1 MPEGRFRTRKDQ
13 EQYLPTLPG
22 QAFAGLT
29 LAVFFTQACAPLEMD
44 LMNGLRGPFWWV
56 LGKGAVYGLAV
67 AVSLIATRNQK
78 RVLSKAA
85 LAIALVLIAVFI
97 RIDSGLARKIE
108 PSGPARQDIAWRVT
122 MEGTVSL
129 VALSLGYVLFFR
141 SIVSQ
146 GIKHVRTRAELV
158 LAEQVQQALAPPLAM
173 RSAGYEVQG
182 RSAPGSQMGGDL
194 LDAVDDPA
202 GMAVYVADVAGH
214 GIQAGIFMG
223 MVKSSVRTSLLRPG
237 PLAGLLR
244 DLNRVVF
251 EVKPTPETYVTFA
264 CLRCG
269 ENGRVEYSLA
279 GSGPILHYKAR
290 SMTVTQLAM
299 EQFPLG
305 LFGNATF
312 QSAVVEIEQG
322 DILALLTDGLPETT
336 DPNDEQFGVDR
347 IGEIIASRPAAPLSE
362 ITESVFEAVR
372 RHGLQT
378 DDETLVLVRAA
389 RPAIAS
395 VAAQTAKMNIS

>member
-1 MPEGRFRTRKDQ
+1 MPEGMFYKRKDQ
-13 EQYLPTLPG
+13 EEYLPTLPG
-22 QAFAGLT
+22 GAFAGLM
-29 LAVFFTQACAPLEMD
+29 LAVFFTQACAPLEID
-44 LMNGLRGPFWWV
+44 LMSGLPGPFWWV
-56 LGKGAVYGLAV
+56 LSKSAVLGLMGALSLMGVRRQKGFFSIAAV
-67 AVSLIATRNQK
+67 AVTLI
-78 RVLSKAA
+78 
-85 LAIALVLIAVFI
+85 LVFG
-97 RIDSGLARKIE
+97 RIDSGLAQKI
-108 PSGPARQDIAWRVT
+108 PLSGPARQDIGWRVT
-122 MEGTVSL
+122 MDGTVSL

-141 SIVSQ
+141 SMVSQ

-158 LAEQVQQALAPPLAM
+158 LAEQVQQALAPPLAI

-214 GIQAGIFMG
+214 GIQAGVFMG
-223 MVKSSVRTSLLRPG
+223 MVKSSVRTALLRPG
-237 PLAGLLR
+237 PLAGLLS

-251 EVKPTPETYVTFA
+251 EVKTAPETYVTFA

-269 ENGRVEYSLA
+269 GNGKVEYSLA
-279 GSGPILHYKAR
+279 GSGPILHYRAQ

-312 QSAVVEIEQG
+312 QSGVVEIEPG

-336 DPNDEQFGVDR
+336 DANDEQFGFDR
-347 IGEIIASRPAAPLSE
+347 MGQIIARKPAAPLSE
-362 ITESVFEAVR
+362 ITESAFEAVR
-372 RHGLQT
+372 GQGLQT
-378 DDETLVLVRAA
+378 DDETLVLVRA
-389 RPAIAS
+389 
-395 VAAQTAKMNIS
+395 V